1 MEAVQERMFIFE
13 WRQTQE
19 FSYRKFLQSNPQKSR
34 ESFSMRREAQTL
46 LAKRILFIN
55 DKGYTIFFSSNT
67 LFLQTT
73 RILTALS
80 SV

>member
-1 MEAVQERMFIFE
+1 MLALILTGFSDAENILLLERFQNRVMEAVQERMFIFE
-13 WRQTQE
+13 WRQTQD

-55 DKGYTIFFSSNT
+55 D
-67 LFLQTT
+67 
-73 RILTALS
+73 
-80 SV
+80 

>member
-19 FSYRKFLQSNPQKSR
+19 FSYRKFLQSNPQKGR

-46 LAKRILFIN
+46 LAKRILFIS
-55 DKGYTIFFSSNT
+55 D
-67 LFLQTT
+67 
-73 RILTALS
+73 
-80 SV
+80 

>member
-1 MEAVQERMFIFE
+1 MEAVQERMLIFE

-34 ESFSMRREAQTL
+34 ESFSMRRAAQTL

-55 DKGYTIFFSSNT
+55 D
-67 LFLQTT
+67 
-73 RILTALS
+73 
-80 SV
+80 